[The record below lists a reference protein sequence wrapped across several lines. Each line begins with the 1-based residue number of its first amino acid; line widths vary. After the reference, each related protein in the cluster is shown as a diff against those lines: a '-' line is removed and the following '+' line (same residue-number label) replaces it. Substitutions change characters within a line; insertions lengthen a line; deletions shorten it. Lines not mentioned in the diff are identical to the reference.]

1 MCVGDLSEYVYV
13 SLVCLVPAKKSR
25 GSCHSYQNRSFRCFW
40 VTMWVWESDLVLLQ
54 ETTVLLTMGPS
65 FYSLFLAFLK
75 VLLLKVFFRGDN
87 DEWVRAFPSILMTWV
102 QPSGCPWC
110 EKRTVSR
117 SYTLPLKHT
126 FSSYEHILTLSLNI
140 KIYKCLNFN
149 FYWEFGRFTSI
160 LKHCLNFLDNKHL
173 SL

>member
-1 MCVGDLSEYVYV
+1 M
-13 SLVCLVPAKKSR
+13 
-25 GSCHSYQNRSFRCFW
+25 W
-40 VTMWVWESDLVLLQ
+40 VTCLNMSMCHLYAWCLQRNQEEAVIATKTGVSDVMWVWESDLVLLQ

-87 DEWVRAFPSILMTWV
+87 DEWVRAFPSVLMTWV